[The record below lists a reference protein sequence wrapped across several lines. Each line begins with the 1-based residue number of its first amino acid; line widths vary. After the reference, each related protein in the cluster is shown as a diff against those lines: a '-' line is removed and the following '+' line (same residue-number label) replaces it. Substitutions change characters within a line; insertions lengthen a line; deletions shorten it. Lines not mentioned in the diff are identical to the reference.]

1 MLLQRAGVAG
11 VQQESGGCGWEVK
24 SLGEREVVQKHWQL

>member
-1 MLLQRAGVAG
+1 MLLQRAVVAG

-24 SLGEREVVQKHWQL
+24 SPGEREAVEKHWQL